1 MIGGETAAQWIAAA
15 LLFGVCHWVFRVGTP
30 RRLQ

>member
-1 MIGGETAAQWIAAA
+1 MIDGGTAAPWIAAA

-30 RRLQ
+30 RRL

>member
-1 MIGGETAAQWIAAA
+1 MINGGCAAQWIAAA

-30 RRLQ
+30 RRL